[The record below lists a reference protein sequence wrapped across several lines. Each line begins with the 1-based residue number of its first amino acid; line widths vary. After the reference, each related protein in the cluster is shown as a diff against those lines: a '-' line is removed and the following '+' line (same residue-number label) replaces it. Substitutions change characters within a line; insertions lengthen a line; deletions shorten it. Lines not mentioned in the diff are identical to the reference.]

1 MADGYIYLAQ
11 EKQAK
16 FHYSEADEVFYGGA
30 AGGGKSEAIL
40 FDAIQFCLENKNV
53 KTSIFRRTF
62 PELEKSLILR
72 FLEKAPRDKYTY
84 NKKEHRAYWDGGSIL
99 EFNHCQYESDVFKF
113 QSAEYDRMYFDEL
126 THFTE
131 FIYRYLRSRVRTT
144 KKNIHPQIKSA
155 SNPGNIGH
163 LWVKKTFIDD
173 VTPNKLSVKKD
184 EESGTEFTVE
194 FIPAVVYDNKYIMDN
209 DPGYVKKLMRL
220 PEDERKALLDGDW
233 NVFKG
238 QFFKEWRTAVHVIK
252 PFKIP
257 DGWKIFRAFDWGY
270 RNPFCVI
277 WMAIDHDA
285 NIYVTKELYDIEKT
299 DKQVAKLIKK
309 MTGKQEIAYTI
320 ADPSIWSVSQYEKGE
335 SLAQRFNKMGV
346 PVIKGD
352 NSRLSGANIFHSYL
366 YWDKKEKPKLFFF
379 ENCHNCIRT
388 IPALVH
394 DQKKPEDVDTQG
406 EDHAYDAIRY
416 GLMAHPIPTPE
427 EKKKRFVNIFQKHI
441 DKMKAK
447 KHSKLYVGGT

>member
-1 MADGYIYLAQ
+1 MSDGYLYLAQ
-11 EKQAK
+11 EKQAR

-40 FDAIQFCLENKNV
+40 FDAVQFCLENKNV

-62 PELEKSLILR
+62 PELEKSIILR
-72 FLEKAPRDKYTY
+72 FLEKAPRDKYKY
-84 NKKEHRAYWDGGSIL
+84 NKQEHRVYWDSGSIL

-144 KKNIHPQIKSA
+144 KKHIKAQIKSA

-163 LWVKKTFIDD
+163 LWVKKTFIDG
-173 VTPNKLSVKKD
+173 VTPNQLCVKKE
-184 EESGTEFTVE
+184 EESGAEFTVE
-194 FIPAVVYDNKYIMDN
+194 FIPAKVYDNKYLMEA

-238 QFFKEWRTAVHVIK
+238 QFFKEWLTNVHVVK

-257 DGWKIFRAFDWGY
+257 SGWKVFRALDWGW
-270 RNPFCVI
+270 RKPFCVV
-277 WMAIDHDA
+277 WLAIDHDGS
-285 NIYVTKELYDIEKT
+285 ICVFKELYDVEKT
-299 DKQVAKLIKK
+299 DEQVVKLIKK
-309 MTGKQEIAYTI
+309 MTGSQEIAYTI
-320 ADPSIWSVSQYEKGE
+320 ADPSIWSVTQYEKGE
-335 SLAQRFNKMGV
+335 SLAHRFNKMGI
-346 PVIKGD
+346 PMIKGD
-352 NSRLSGANIFHSYL
+352 NNRLSGANIFHSYL
-366 YWDKKEKPKLFFF
+366 YHSKKEKPKLTFFS
-379 ENCHNCIRT
+379 NCYDSIRT
-388 IPALVH
+388 IPALIH
-394 DQKKPEDVDTQG
+394 DLKKPEDVDTLG

-416 GLMAHPIPTPE
+416 GLMAHPIPTPQ
-427 EKKKRFVNIFQKHI
+427 EKKKQVKNVFQKHM
-441 DKMKAK
+441 DQKKARR
-447 KHSKLYVGGT
+447 HEGIYVGGV